1 MTRWKCKVC
10 KYVHEGDAPPD
21 TCPICKVPKEKFT
34 EIDQYGNPL
43 ENRPQAQKPRK
54 KVKSKPAPS
63 GNALSRTLV
72 KYHAHPMSVHVP
84 NGVIP
89 ISVAFAFGA
98 VFLNFA
104 GLAEAAF
111 YNNIVVVI
119 SFPFVLFSGY
129 LSWKIKYRGFL
140 SNRFLTKII
149 SSTIATITA
158 ISLVI
163 WYYTDPHVLA
173 SDSSYK
179 WLFLA
184 VNIILFGATS
194 VSGFIGGK
202 LVFKE

>member
-1 MTRWKCKVC
+1 
-10 KYVHEGDAPPD
+10 
-21 TCPICKVPKEKFT
+21 VPKEKFT

-43 ENRPQAQKPRK
+43 ENQPQAQKPRK
-54 KVKSKPAPS
+54 KAKSKPAPTGS
-63 GNALSRTLV
+63 ALSITLV

-104 GLAEAAF
+104 GLAQAAF
-111 YNNIVVVI
+111 YNNIVVSI
-119 SFPFVLFSGY
+119 SFPFVLYSGY
-129 LSWKIKYRGFL
+129 LSWQIKYRGFL
-140 SNRFLTKII
+140 STRFITKIV
-149 SSTIATITA
+149 SSTVATTA
-158 ISLVI
+158 AFTLVI
-163 WYYTDPHVLA
+163 WYYLNPQVLDQ
-173 SDSSYK
+173 DSFYK

>member
-1 MTRWKCKVC
+1 MKRWKCIVC
-10 KYVHEGDAPPD
+10 KYIHEGDTPPD

-34 EIDQYGNPL
+34 EIDQYGNPI
-43 ENRPQAQKPRK
+43 ENRPLEKKPRK
-54 KVKSKPAPS
+54 KVKPKPAPS

-89 ISVAFAFGA
+89 ISAAFAFGA

-104 GLAEAAF
+104 GWAQVAF
-111 YNNIVVVI
+111 YNNIVVLI
-119 SFPFVLFSGY
+119 SLPFVLFSGY

-140 SNRFLTKII
+140 SSRFITKIV
-149 SSTIATITA
+149 SSTIATLA
-158 ISLVI
+158 AAALVI
-163 WYYTDPHVLA
+163 WYYRNPQVLDQ
-173 SDSSYK
+173 DSFYK

-194 VSGFIGGK
+194 VSGFVGGK